1 MNIQTFEFNPNSEN
15 LYEEIRELIHSQYVE
30 HKGLLV
36 FCLHSHS
43 NIVRRLMYEAPIT
56 RLPAHSGADMYFY
69 FEDKLT
75 QSVELKTSDD
85 LNTISLEVKT
95 IE

>member
-1 MNIQTFEFNPNSEN
+1 MSVQRFEFNPDSEN

-36 FCLHSHS
+36 FCLRSHS
-43 NIVRRLMYEAPIT
+43 SIVSRLMREAPIA
-56 RLPAHSGADMYFY
+56 RLPTHSGTDMYFY
-69 FEDKLT
+69 YEDKPT

-85 LNTISLEVKT
+85 LNTISLEVRT